1 MIKRF
6 AISVFLVAGLS
17 APVRGWLM
25 EGHSILALAAVAAL
39 PDEVP
44 SFFRQGAK
52 AIAHASID
60 PDMGKNRGTPH
71 VRGAEFPEHF
81 LDREMLDIETL
92 PETRYAFVKLCYER
106 GVPPEKMGFVPYAVH
121 EWTER
126 LAVAF
131 AEYRKWPDNPHIQ
144 SKCLIYAGFLAH
156 YATDMCQ
163 PLHLTIHYDG
173 RVREGGEKLQEGI
186 HLKVDGL
193 VQFLELKPEDLARD
207 LDVTPFE
214 KVMPEIMRELENGFA
229 LVDRV
234 YKLGPNIPRYDAET
248 WQRDAEVVA
257 FAEDR
262 GRAATRFTARLYL
275 TAWRLSAQLQIADY
289 VKREEWDGR

>member
-1 MIKRF
+1 
-6 AISVFLVAGLS
+6 
-17 APVRGWLM
+17 M
-25 EGHSILALAAVAAL
+25 EGHYIFSLAAVAAL
-39 PDEVP
+39 PDEIP
-44 SFFRQGAK
+44 SFFREGAK

-81 LDREMLDIETL
+81 LDREMLDVETL

-106 GVPPEKMGFVPYAVH
+106 GVSPEKMGFVPYAVH

-156 YATDMCQ
+156 YAADMCQ

-173 RVREGGEKLQEGI
+173 RVREGGEKLQKGI
-186 HLKVDGL
+186 HMKVDGL
-193 VQFLELKPEDLARD
+193 VQFLKMKPEHLARD
-207 LDVTPFE
+207 QEVTPFE
-214 KVMPEIMRELENGFA
+214 KVMPEIMREFEKGFA
-229 LVDRV
+229 LVDSV
-234 YKLGPNIPRYDAET
+234 YKMGPKIPQYDAKT

-262 GRAATRFTARLYL
+262 ARAATRFTARLYL